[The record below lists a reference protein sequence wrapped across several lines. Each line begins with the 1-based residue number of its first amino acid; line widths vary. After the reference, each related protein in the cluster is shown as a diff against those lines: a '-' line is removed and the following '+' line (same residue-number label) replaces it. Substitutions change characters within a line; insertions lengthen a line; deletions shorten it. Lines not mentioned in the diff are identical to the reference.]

1 MRDIKFRAW
10 DNVFKEYDNSYFVI
24 DEDGSLFELDGDK
37 QNELDAKRFVVEQF
51 TGLTDKNGKD
61 IYEGDVINTTLG
73 NIRQVVAYVS
83 KTSDGSEIPGF
94 FAIKDGNFGHLYS
107 LHNDDN
113 VLGNVH
119 ENASLL
125 EAVQ

>member
-51 TGLTDKNGKD
+51 TGLTDENGKD
-61 IYEGDVINTTLG
+61 IYEGDIVKNPNDNCLEAVIYKHAMFITVCFKTLPTMKIVG
-73 NIRQVVAYVS
+73 NI
-83 KTSDGSEIPGF
+83 
-94 FAIKDGNFGHLYS
+94 
-107 LHNDDN
+107 
-113 VLGNVH
+113 H
-119 ENASLL
+119 ENANLL
-125 EAVQ
+125 EGQK